1 VTEFH
6 ANQGHLYKP
15 DRYTQKPEYK
25 LVWHS
30 LGKEGK
36 RNKARIRTKAG
47 YPRIAAG
54 RNSAPHLTHA
64 RGIASV
70 GR

>member
-1 VTEFH
+1 MTRIHANQGHCYANQVVTEFH
-6 ANQGHLYKP
+6 ANQGHLCKKP
-15 DRYTQKPEYK
+15 DRYIRKSEYE

-36 RNKARIRTKAG
+36 RNKARKRTKAKESG
-47 YPRIAAG
+47 V
-54 RNSAPHLTHA
+54 
-64 RGIASV
+64 V